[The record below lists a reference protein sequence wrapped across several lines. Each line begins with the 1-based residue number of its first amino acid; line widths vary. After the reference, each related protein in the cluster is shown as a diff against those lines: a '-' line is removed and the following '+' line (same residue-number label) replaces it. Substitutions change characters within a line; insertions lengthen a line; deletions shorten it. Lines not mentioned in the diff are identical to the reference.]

1 MSSGKVFSLSITL
14 EESSVSLVGGSEVLG
29 VTRILL
35 GGDASREVI
44 WLAVLEFV
52 GDFPGEE
59 GKWSTKHR
67 LSSSPATK
75 VSHCLFKV

>member
-14 EESSVSLVGGSEVLG
+14 EESSVSLVVGGSEVLG
-29 VTRILL
+29 VTRMLL
-35 GGDASREVI
+35 GGDTSRVLI

-52 GDFPGEE
+52 GDFPEEE

-67 LSSSPATK
+67 LSSFPAIK
-75 VSHCLFKV
+75 VSH

>member
-1 MSSGKVFSLSITL
+1 MLSITL
-14 EESSVSLVGGSEVLG
+14 EESSVSLVVGGSEVLG
-29 VTRILL
+29 VTRMLL

-52 GDFPGEE
+52 GDFPGED

-67 LSSSPATK
+67 LSSFPAIK
-75 VSHCLFKV
+75 VSHGLFNV